1 MLILGIHFGH
11 DSSITLLENGKIV
24 FCIEKERTCRV
35 RHVIG
40 ISFKDIDGALK
51 NFNYKIDQIDYCSV
65 TSTQNV
71 EYIFFDK
78 KLHFELDV
86 KKLNQDTAH
95 WYHKKR
101 KNINEQIK
109 KKFNQFN

>member
-11 DSSITLLENGKIV
+11 DSSITLLKNGKIV

-51 NFNYKIDQIDYCSV
+51 NFNYKIDQIDYFSV

-71 EYIFFDK
+71 
-78 KLHFELDV
+78 
-86 KKLNQDTAH
+86 
-95 WYHKKR
+95 
-101 KNINEQIK
+101 
-109 KKFNQFN
+109 

>member
-1 MLILGIHFGH
+1 MLK
-11 DSSITLLENGKIV
+11 NGKIV

-78 KLHFELDV
+78 KLHFELDI
-86 KKLNQDTAH
+86 KKLNENTTH
-95 WYHKKR
+95 WYHKKGKTLMNKLK
-101 KNINEQIK
+101 KNS
-109 KKFNQFN
+109 